1 MPHKKN
7 DKTVTQVEPPI
18 PVRRRNCVSS
28 HRKSK
33 KSVKGKRTTL
43 KDTCVGLILE
53 ADHDLHKY
61 YVALKNSETT
71 KEEKAWVKVDDLTL
85 LTKEDETKRQKNA
98 RVD

>member
-1 MPHKKN
+1 M
-7 DKTVTQVEPPI
+7 EPPI
-18 PVRRRNCVSS
+18 PVCRRNCVSS
-28 HRKSK
+28 RRKIKK

-43 KDTCVGLILE
+43 KGTCKGPILE

-61 YVALKNSETT
+61 YVELKNPETT

-85 LTKEDETKRQKNA
+85 LTKEDEAKRQKNA